1 MCHER
6 LAKPSFGLYR
16 PFCPTCMATLPDC
29 LSLHLDRA
37 TAARWFIRWFSLS
50 FRILRTTDRRRAQR
64 FHAQPEVY
72 EARR

>member
-16 PFCPTCMATLPDC
+16 PFCQTCMATLPDR

-37 TAARWFIRWFSLS
+37 TAGKWFIRWFSLS
-50 FRILRTTDRRRAQR
+50 FRVLRTTDRRRAQR
-64 FHAQPEVY
+64 FHAGVSAEV
-72 EARR
+72 AR